1 MEGEKQPEKPARERE
16 RERVCVCVCV
26 CVCLNTFQEKEHGL
40 SPLKSADTVG
50 PVNDEV
56 MPGNIGVFG

>member
-16 RERVCVCVCV
+16 RESVCV

>member
-1 MEGEKQPEKPARERE
+1 MEGEKQPEKPARER
-16 RERVCVCVCV
+16 V

>member
-1 MEGEKQPEKPARERE
+1 MEGEKQPEKPARER
-16 RERVCVCVCV
+16 VCVCV